1 MAMVEVSEIGLKE
14 DELELE
20 LGLGL
25 SIGGSFRKLSETP
38 KPAKRESGLFPFDS
52 NKSNGFPLD
61 PKEIQ
66 TTTSR
71 SSTGS
76 PTVFEIESGILDPKT
91 KREIHALRRQEAK
104 KKQKEKRCRGRNNSL
119 ANSIDS
125 QSVQEYQQR
134 ASKREKTE
142 SNSTIGPETGFNG
155 VDGVRNGNDQN
166 PSNGGQTV
174 HYPVGAV
181 QYPYAP
187 VQFVPY
193 ASGFA
198 YPCVVP
204 CWAPPGGSEKSVFQP
219 VARRGFRP
227 FVAHPSFGLS
237 LPNGCDSEKSG
248 DGSSET
254 RTPSSYSSPEQN
266 RKEGSKP
273 NDNKCNSS
281 EVQSC
286 CSHQTNNIDHHED
299 REEAKPGF
307 ESLRLEES
315 ISTTENPSPNS
326 LMETKMDITGKP
338 PRPQSLS
345 RNITP
350 PPTALPQMPCVS
362 TRGNGPNGKTV
373 RGFLYKYTNSEVSI
387 VCVCHGSTFSPA
399 EFVQHAG
406 GTDVSHPLKHITVI
420 PFSLN

>member
-1 MAMVEVSEIGLKE
+1 MVEVSEIGLKE

-38 KPAKRESGLFPFDS
+38 KPAKRESGLLPFDS

-66 TTTSR
+66 TTTPR

-76 PTVFEIESGILDPKT
+76 PTVFETESGILDPKT

-119 ANSIDS
+119 ASSVDY
-125 QSVQEYQQR
+125 QSVQEDQQR

-155 VDGVRNGNDQN
+155 VDGLRNGNQN

-181 QYPYAP
+181 QYPYTP
-187 VQFVPY
+187 IQFVPY
-193 ASGFA
+193 ANGFA

-219 VARRGFRP
+219 VACRGFRP

-248 DGSSET
+248 SGKDGQVRKTASCSSPVCSSSTVSDNPNGSSH
-254 RTPSSYSSPEQN
+254 
-266 RKEGSKP
+266 EG
-273 NDNKCNSS
+273 
-281 EVQSC
+281 
-286 CSHQTNNIDHHED
+286 T
-299 REEAKPGF
+299 
-307 ESLRLEES
+307 
-315 ISTTENPSPNS
+315 
-326 LMETKMDITGKP
+326 
-338 PRPQSLS
+338 
-345 RNITP
+345 
-350 PPTALPQMPCVS
+350 
-362 TRGNGPNGKTV
+362 
-373 RGFLYKYTNSEVSI
+373 LYY
-387 VCVCHGSTFSPA
+387 
-399 EFVQHAG
+399 
-406 GTDVSHPLKHITVI
+406 
-420 PFSLN
+420 